1 MPLYTPF
8 FERGMATIEQGRERG
23 ATRDAAKSAY
33 MSGDLSGLYAQNPE
47 LANQMERTRMEG
59 EKIEG
64 QRAATQQRTEQARA
78 VSERQAAS
86 DARQAELDRLAR
98 EEASIAFYNQMAG
111 EAANIDDFETAKAY
125 AADQINRSPYKE
137 DYDIETFTPEQ
148 HEQYKQVANEKD
160 PVTRQRT
167 EEIANITPQ
176 LVEMG
181 IDPEQALTT
190 ATNIVDDNVTFEM
203 TDQGRAISTNKITGE
218 VTEIQIGGGEIEDT
232 GPNDQPFSLY
242 GMSSQTSGPESSTK
256 AFATKVGAMIG
267 IEGFPETVTNRQV
280 ADAAVQWLVKSFSI
294 NDKYPVKE
302 IERIRED
309 MAKISPSF
317 FSGGKEVRAQMKGL
331 HILLSNALKQA
342 EADLSNPR
350 MPDDMRGAAFRQA
363 NDMSYFLDIMG
374 YVDADILSSPEVV
387 MATPMASLEEFI
399 RSSSEAELAQL
410 SDEAEEAIFQRLSNA
425 STK

>member
-47 LANQMERTRMEG
+47 LANQMEGRQLQRQQV
-59 EKIEG
+59 EG
-64 QRAATQQRTEQARA
+64 QNAATQQRAEQARA
-78 VSERQAAS
+78 ASERQAE
-86 DARQAELDRLAR
+86 RDRLAD
-98 EEASIAFYNQMAG
+98 EEASNAFYNQMAG
-111 EAANIDDFETAKAY
+111 EVANIDDFETAKAY

-256 AFATKVGAMIG
+256 AFATKVGAMFEID
-267 IEGFPETVTNRQV
+267 GFPETVTNRQV
-280 ADAAVQWLVKSFSI
+280 ADAAVQGLVKSLSI

-309 MAKISPSF
+309 MAKISPTF

-363 NDMSYFLDIMG
+363 NDISDFLEVMG

-410 SDEAEEAIFQRLSNA
+410 SDEAEEAIFQRFNNA